1 MDGQGQ
7 TLLHHPPRGQ
17 AGFDYR
23 AGVAPTRTDLGTTG
37 LLDAS
42 RGPLHPAARAA
53 LDAAV
58 DLAWGDP
65 AALHPPGRRARA
77 ALDQAREVLA
87 GAVGVRPDELS
98 LHPDAQTALTVG
110 LDGLRHARR
119 RVGTRVVASAVERSV
134 VLLSPGTDQP
144 VPVDHEGRVD
154 VSAFAASLDNTG
166 DGPPAAA
173 VLQSANGEVGTRQP
187 VAAVDALCRTAGIP
201 LLLDATASLGRDPA
215 AHPTGAGSVIVADA
229 ATFGGPPLGLLA
241 VRTGTRWGL
250 PGPRREAEH
259 RRALA
264 APWVPLALTA
274 AQAWVSTEQEHADEE
289 RAARAL
295 VDRVRDV
302 AARIPDVAVVGDP
315 EDRLPHV
322 VTFSALYVDGEV
334 LLEELARRDLV
345 VGSGSACTSSDLRPS
360 HVLAAMGVLTHGNVR
375 ITLPLRAVSP
385 TREADVARLCRE
397 LPDAVAAV
405 RRRLGTDDL
414 GAPRIRPTAR
424 R

>member
-1 MDGQGQ
+1 M
-7 TLLHHPPRGQ
+7 
-17 AGFDYR
+17 
-23 AGVAPTRTDLGTTG
+23 APTRTDLGTTG

-42 RGPLHPAARAA
+42 RGPLHPAARATLEAA
-53 LDAAV
+53 L
-58 DLAWGDP
+58 DLAWADP

-77 ALDQAREVLA
+77 ALDRAREVLA

-98 LHPDAQTALTVG
+98 LHADAQTALTVG
-110 LDGLRHARR
+110 LEGLRHARR
-119 RVGTRVVASAVERSV
+119 RIGTRVVAGAVERSV
-134 VLLSPGTDQP
+134 VLLSAGTDQP
-144 VPVDHEGRVD
+144 VPVDPEGRVD
-154 VSAFAASLDNTG
+154 VSAFAAALHIPG
-166 DGPPAAA
+166 DGHHDAEHTSQAGSAAAAPPAAA

-187 VAAVDALCRTAGIP
+187 VAVVDALCRTAGIP
-201 LLLDATASLGRDPA
+201 LLLDATASLGRDPK

-264 APWVPLALTA
+264 APWVPLALAA
-274 AQAWVSTEQEHADEE
+274 AQAWVSTEQEHVEE
-289 RAARAL
+289 DRAARAL

-302 AARIPDVAVVGDP
+302 AVRIPDVAVVGDP
-315 EDRLPHV
+315 DDRLPHV

-375 ITLPLRAVSP
+375 ITLPLGAVSP

-414 GAPRIRPTAR
+414 
-424 R
+424 